1 MVRASTVT
9 AAASSTTVRVEVT
22 VHVQEPQDNTAEW
35 DVVTPAI
42 PTLLPAVR
50 DRLSKRLVS
59 RKATVGARARIEAA
73 FEAGV
78 QSSGLDLTEEDLI
91 APPSPGIQNS
101 TGWAWPRTVLPGLPC
116 ATRLC

>member
-1 MVRASTVT
+1 M
-9 AAASSTTVRVEVT
+9 RVEVT
-22 VHVQEPQDNTAEW
+22 VHVQEPQDNTAELE
-35 DVVTPAI
+35 VVTPAI
-42 PTLLPAVR
+42 PTLFPAVR

-78 QSSGLDLTEEDLI
+78 QSSGLDLTEEDLV
-91 APPSPGIQNS
+91 APPSLASRTAP
-101 TGWAWPRTVLPGLPC
+101 GWAWPRIVLPGLPF